1 MESQLDVDGRQY
13 KKRLMKFDV
22 ARCINRIEEKDIAD
36 EAVIKDHGGMDRS
49 PQMKEERYKSLKLNK

>member
-1 MESQLDVDGRQY
+1 
-13 KKRLMKFDV
+13 MKFDV